1 MYTGPSIATDGMV
14 LSLDAAN
21 TKSYVSGST
30 TWNDMLSSTT
40 GSLTNGPTFNSSY
53 GGNISFDRT
62 NDYVNLGPTS
72 NTTSSIFT
80 YCFWAAPSGSNR
92 VGGAGLSLLGNSRQA
107 GPPQVYLAGGFFY
120 LVHQDIIEMGSCS
133 LASSG
138 ADGTWN
144 YYCVSYIS
152 PTMSF
157 YINGNLINTASRA
170 VTFTFSSNNR
180 WIGARGNIG
189 NPIQVYGG
197 QISIVNFYNRVLS
210 ASEVFQNYNA
220 QKSRFGL

>member
-1 MYTGPSIATDGMV
+1 MYTGPSIVTDGIV

-40 GSLTNGPTFNSSY
+40 GSLINGPAFNSSY
-53 GGNISFDRT
+53 GGSISFDRT

-80 YCFWAAPSGSNR
+80 YCFWAAPSGS
-92 VGGAGLSLLGNSRQA
+92 AISGLAISLLGNSRQA
-107 GPPQVYLAGGFFY
+107 GPPQVYLSNGLFL

-133 LASSG
+133 LASSRP
-138 ADGTWN
+138 DGNWN
-144 YYCVSYIS
+144 YYCVSYAS
-152 PTMSF
+152 PIMSF

-170 VTFTFSSNNR
+170 ATFTFSSNNR

-189 NPIQVYGG
+189 NPAQVYGG

-210 ASEVFQNYNA
+210 ASEIAQNYNA